1 MSTTAQI
8 SCPRERHECG
18 GGGAQAKGEVKKLT
32 MKLQNRDLE
41 PQPGRTLM
49 ESFEAGVNQA
59 RTHGLHRSHRRFG
72 EVSGLLPE
80 GGACL
85 RCPPRLTRT
94 GVQPCLTISSPC
106 TRMEASFIP
115 RRTALRAPNC

>member
-1 MSTTAQI
+1 
-8 SCPRERHECG
+8 
-18 GGGAQAKGEVKKLT
+18 

-72 EVSGLLPE
+72 GVSGLLPE
-80 GGACL
+80 GGSV
-85 RCPPRLTRT
+85 LTM
-94 GVQPCLTISSPC
+94 SSEDNMNGCAALLDNLSPLA
-106 TRMEASFIP
+106 RMEAPFIP
-115 RRTALRAPNC
+115 LPTELCERPTARRGAGAGGACDCCTHMKKHHLVNASDG